1 MRRDDMWRWFF
12 HCTLNNLQKNLAEKE
27 IPRPRSR
34 MRYLSGIQPTG
45 RLHLGNYFGMIRP
58 AVQMQNEGE
67 AYYFLADYH
76 ALTGATAPGQLTSL
90 VAETY
95 LDLLACGVDPEK
107 AVVFRQS
114 AVPEVH
120 ELAWYLSTVTP
131 MGLLERRHSYKDKVA
146 KGISPSHGLFAYP
159 VLMAA
164 DILLYDADRVPVGQD
179 QKQHLEVARDIAGK
193 FNERYGQVFKLPESV
208 IREDAG
214 VVPGVDGQ
222 KMSKSY
228 GNTLEIFAPE
238 KELHKKIMGIK
249 TDSNPVEAPKVV
261 EGSILWGL
269 ARLVGSEGERAE
281 YRRRMEQGGSGYGDL
296 KKSLADLVLKEF
308 EGMRKKREELVA
320 DPKRVEM
327 WMRDG
332 GAKARKT
339 AEEVLKRVRAAVG
352 TQK

>member
-1 MRRDDMWRWFF
+1 
-12 HCTLNNLQKNLAEKE
+12 
-27 IPRPRSR
+27 

-58 AVQMQNEGE
+58 AVELQTKGE

-76 ALTGATAPGQLTSL
+76 ALTGAAEPGQLGSL
-90 VAETY
+90 VKDTF
-95 LDLLACGVDPEK
+95 LDLLACGVDPDK

-120 ELAWYLSTVTP
+120 ELGWYLSTVTP
-131 MGLLERRHSYKDKVA
+131 MGLLERCHSYKDKVA
-146 KGISPSHGLFAYP
+146 KGIAASHGLFAYP

-193 FNERYGQVFKLPESV
+193 FNEKYGPVFKLPESI

-238 KELHKKIMGIK
+238 KDLRKKIMAIK
-249 TDSNPVEAPKVV
+249 TDSTPVEAPKAV
-261 EGSILWGL
+261 EGSTLWGL
-269 ARLVGSEGERAE
+269 ARLMGTDADRSD
-281 YRRRMEQGGSGYGDL
+281 YRSKMEKGGSGYGDL
-296 KKSLADLVLKEF
+296 KKGLADLVLREF
-308 EGMRKKREELVA
+308 EEMRKKREELA
-320 DPKRVEM
+320 SDPMRVEK
-327 WMRDG
+327 WMKE
-332 GAKARKT
+332 GAVKARKA
-339 AEEVLKRVRAAVG
+339 AEQVLSRVRAAVG

>member
-1 MRRDDMWRWFF
+1 
-12 HCTLNNLQKNLAEKE
+12 
-27 IPRPRSR
+27 

-45 RLHLGNYFGMIRP
+45 RLHLGNYFGMIRS
-58 AVQMQNEGE
+58 AVEMQNQGE

-76 ALTGATAPGQLTSL
+76 ALTGASESGQLPSL
-90 VAETY
+90 VQETF
-95 LDLLACGVDPEK
+95 LDLLACGVDPTK

-131 MGLLERRHSYKDKVA
+131 MGLLERCHSYKDKVSRGLA
-146 KGISPSHGLFAYP
+146 ASHGLFAYP

-164 DILLYDADRVPVGQD
+164 DILMYDADRVPVGQD

-193 FNERYGQVFKLPESV
+193 FNEKYGQVWKLPESV

-238 KELHKKIMGIK
+238 KDLRKKIMGIK
-249 TDSNPVEAPKVV
+249 TDSTPVEAPKAV
-261 EGSILWGL
+261 EGSTLWGL
-269 ARLVGSEGERAE
+269 ARLLGREDEKAE
-281 YRRRMEQGGSGYGDL
+281 YRGLLEKGGVGYGDL
-296 KKSLADLVLKEF
+296 KKKLADLVLQEF
-308 EGMRKKREELVA
+308 AGMRKRREELAA
-320 DPKRVEM
+320 DPAQLAL
-327 WMRDG
+327 WMAQ
-332 GAKARKT
+332 GAEKARSS
-339 AEEVLKRVRAAVG
+339 ANQVLARVRAAVG
-352 TQK
+352 TN

>member
-1 MRRDDMWRWFF
+1 
-12 HCTLNNLQKNLAEKE
+12 
-27 IPRPRSR
+27 

-45 RLHLGNYFGMIRP
+45 RLHLGNYFGMIRS
-58 AVQMQNEGE
+58 AVEMQNQGE

-76 ALTGATAPGQLTSL
+76 ALTGAAELGQLPTL
-90 VAETY
+90 VQETF
-95 LDLLACGVDPEK
+95 LDLLACGVDPTK

-131 MGLLERRHSYKDKVA
+131 MGLLERCHSYKDKVNRGLA
-146 KGISPSHGLFAYP
+146 ASHGLFAYP

-164 DILLYDADRVPVGQD
+164 DILMYDADRVPVGQD

-193 FNERYGQVFKLPESV
+193 FNEKYGQVWKLPESV

-238 KELHKKIMGIK
+238 KDLRKKIMGIK
-249 TDSNPVEAPKVV
+249 TDSTPVEAPKAV
-261 EGSILWGL
+261 EGSTLWGL
-269 ARLVGSEGERAE
+269 ARLLGREDEKAE
-281 YRRRMEQGGSGYGDL
+281 YRGLLEKGGVGYGDL
-296 KKSLADLVLKEF
+296 KKKLADLVLQEF
-308 EGMRKKREELVA
+308 AGMRKRREELA
-320 DPKRVEM
+320 SDPAQLER
-327 WMRDG
+327 WMAQ
-332 GAKARKT
+332 GAEKARGSAMK
-339 AEEVLKRVRAAVG
+339 VLARVRAAVG
-352 TQK
+352 TN

>member
-1 MRRDDMWRWFF
+1 
-12 HCTLNNLQKNLAEKE
+12 
-27 IPRPRSR
+27 

-45 RLHLGNYFGMIRP
+45 RLHLGNYFGMIRS
-58 AVQMQNEGE
+58 AVEMQNQGE

-76 ALTGATAPGQLTSL
+76 ALTGASESGQLPSL
-90 VAETY
+90 VQETF
-95 LDLLACGVDPEK
+95 LDLLACGVDPTK

-131 MGLLERRHSYKDKVA
+131 MGLLERCHSYKDKVA
-146 KGISPSHGLFAYP
+146 RGLAASHGLFAYP

-193 FNERYGQVFKLPESV
+193 FNEKYGQVFKLPESI

-238 KELHKKIMGIK
+238 KDLRKKIMGIK
-249 TDSNPVEAPKVV
+249 TDSTPVEAPKAV
-261 EGSILWGL
+261 EGSTLWGL
-269 ARLVGSEGERAE
+269 ARLLGGEDEKAE
-281 YRRRMEQGGSGYGDL
+281 YRGLLEKGGVGYGDL
-296 KKSLADLVLKEF
+296 KKRLADLVLQEF
-308 EGMRKKREELVA
+308 AGMRKRREELAA
-320 DPKRVEM
+320 DPAQLAR
-327 WMRDG
+327 WMAQ
-332 GAKARKT
+332 GAEKARGS
-339 AEEVLKRVRAAVG
+339 AMGVLARVRAAVG
-352 TQK
+352 TN

>member
-1 MRRDDMWRWFF
+1 
-12 HCTLNNLQKNLAEKE
+12 
-27 IPRPRSR
+27 

-58 AVQMQNEGE
+58 AVELQAKGE

-76 ALTGATAPGQLTSL
+76 ALTGASEVGQLEGL
-90 VAETY
+90 VKETF
-95 LDLLACGVDPEK
+95 LDLLACGVDPER

-131 MGLLERRHSYKDKVA
+131 MGLLERCHSYKDKVA

-193 FNERYGQVFKLPESV
+193 FNDKYGQVFKLPESI

-238 KELHKKIMGIK
+238 KDLRKKIMAIK
-249 TDSNPVEAPKVV
+249 TDSTPVEAPKAVD
-261 EGSILWGL
+261 GSTLWGL
-269 ARLVGSEGERAE
+269 VRLMGTDAERSE
-281 YRRRMEQGGSGYGDL
+281 YRAKMEKGGTGYGDL
-296 KKSLADLVLKEF
+296 KKGLADLVLREF
-308 EGMRKKREELVA
+308 DGMRKKREELA
-320 DPKRVEM
+320 SNSPRVEQ
-327 WMRDG
+327 WMKEG
-332 GAKARKT
+332 AAKARKT
-339 AEEVLKRVRAAVG
+339 AEQVLARVRAAVG

>member
-1 MRRDDMWRWFF
+1 
-12 HCTLNNLQKNLAEKE
+12 
-27 IPRPRSR
+27 

-58 AVQMQNEGE
+58 AVELQAKGD

-76 ALTGATAPGQLTSL
+76 ALTGASEVGLLDGL
-90 VAETY
+90 VKETF
-95 LDLLACGVDPEK
+95 LDLLACGVDPER

-131 MGLLERRHSYKDKVA
+131 MGLLERCHSYKDKVA

-249 TDSNPVEAPKVV
+249 TDSTPVEAPKVV

-352 TQK
+352 TRE

>member
-1 MRRDDMWRWFF
+1 
-12 HCTLNNLQKNLAEKE
+12 
-27 IPRPRSR
+27 

-58 AVQMQNEGE
+58 AVELQAKGV

-76 ALTGATAPGQLTSL
+76 ALTGASEVGQLEGL
-90 VAETY
+90 VKETF
-95 LDLLACGVDPEK
+95 LDLLACGVDPER

-131 MGLLERRHSYKDKVA
+131 MGLLERCHSYKDKVA

-193 FNERYGQVFKLPESV
+193 FNDKYGQVFKLPESI

-238 KELHKKIMGIK
+238 KDLRKKIMAIK
-249 TDSNPVEAPKVV
+249 TDSTPVEAPKAV
-261 EGSILWGL
+261 EGSTLWGL
-269 ARLVGSEGERAE
+269 VRLMGTDAERSE
-281 YRRRMEQGGSGYGDL
+281 YRAKMEKGGTGYGDL
-296 KKSLADLVLKEF
+296 KKGLADLVLREF
-308 EGMRKKREELVA
+308 DGMRKKREELA
-320 DPKRVEM
+320 SNSPRVEQ
-327 WMRDG
+327 WMKEG
-332 GAKARKT
+332 AAKARKT
-339 AEEVLKRVRAAVG
+339 AEQVLARVRAAVG

>member
-1 MRRDDMWRWFF
+1 
-12 HCTLNNLQKNLAEKE
+12 
-27 IPRPRSR
+27 

-45 RLHLGNYFGMIRP
+45 RLHLGNYFGMIRS
-58 AVQMQNEGE
+58 AVEMQNQGE

-76 ALTGATAPGQLTSL
+76 ALTGASESGQLPSL
-90 VAETY
+90 VQETF
-95 LDLLACGVDPEK
+95 LDLLACGVDPTK

-131 MGLLERRHSYKDKVA
+131 MGLLERCHSYKDKVSRGLA
-146 KGISPSHGLFAYP
+146 ASHGLFAYP

-164 DILLYDADRVPVGQD
+164 DILMYDADRVPVGQD

-193 FNERYGQVFKLPESV
+193 FNEKYGQVWKLPESV

-238 KELHKKIMGIK
+238 KDLRKKIMGIK
-249 TDSNPVEAPKVV
+249 TDSTPVEAPKAV
-261 EGSILWGL
+261 EGSTLWGL
-269 ARLVGSEGERAE
+269 ARLLGREDERAE
-281 YRRRMEQGGSGYGDL
+281 YRGLLEKGGVGYGDL
-296 KKSLADLVLKEF
+296 KKSLADLVLNEF
-308 EGMRKKREELVA
+308 AVMRKKREELAA
-320 DPKRVEM
+320 DPAQLGR
-327 WMRDG
+327 WMAQ
-332 GAKARKT
+332 GAEKARSS
-339 AEEVLKRVRAAVG
+339 ANQVLARVRAAVG
-352 TQK
+352 TS

>member
-1 MRRDDMWRWFF
+1 
-12 HCTLNNLQKNLAEKE
+12 
-27 IPRPRSR
+27 

-58 AVQMQNEGE
+58 AVELQSKGE

-76 ALTGATAPGQLTSL
+76 ALTGASEPGQLEGL
-90 VAETY
+90 VRETF
-95 LDLLACGVDPEK
+95 LDLLACGVDPDK

-131 MGLLERRHSYKDKVA
+131 MGLLERCHSYKDKIA

-193 FNERYGQVFKLPESV
+193 FNEKYGQVFKLPESI

-238 KELHKKIMGIK
+238 KDLRKKIMAIK
-249 TDSNPVEAPKVV
+249 TDSTPVEAPKAV
-261 EGSILWGL
+261 EGSTLWGL
-269 ARLVGSEGERAE
+269 VRLMGTDAERSE
-281 YRRRMEQGGSGYGDL
+281 YRAKMEKGGTGYGDL
-296 KKSLADLVLKEF
+296 KKGLADLVLQEF
-308 EGMRKKREELVA
+308 DGMRKKREELA
-320 DPKRVEM
+320 SNSPRVEQ
-327 WMRDG
+327 WMKDG
-332 GAKARKT
+332 AAKARKT
-339 AEEVLKRVRAAVG
+339 AEQVLARVRSAVG

>member
-1 MRRDDMWRWFF
+1 MR
-12 HCTLNNLQKNLAEKE
+12 
-27 IPRPRSR
+27 S
-34 MRYLSGIQPTG
+34 LSGIQPTG

-58 AVQMQNEGE
+58 AVEMQSQGE

-76 ALTGATAPGQLTSL
+76 ALTSAAEPGKLAGL
-90 VAETY
+90 VNETY
-95 LDLLACGVDPEK
+95 LDLLACGVDPER

-131 MGLLERRHSYKDKVA
+131 MGLLERCHSYKDKVA
-146 KGISPSHGLFAYP
+146 KGIAASHGLFAYP

-193 FNERYGQVFKLPESV
+193 FNEKYGMVFKLPESI

-214 VVPGVDGQ
+214 IVLGVDGQ

-228 GNTLEIFAPE
+228 GNTLEIFADE
-238 KELHKKIMGIK
+238 KELRKKIMGIK
-249 TDSNPVEAPKVV
+249 TDSTPVEQPKVV
-261 EGSILWGL
+261 EGSTLWGL
-269 ARLVGSEGERAE
+269 VRLMGTEAERSD
-281 YRRRMEQGGSGYGDL
+281 YRSKMEKGGCGYGDL

-308 EGMRKKREELVA
+308 DGMRKKREELA
-320 DPKRVEM
+320 SDPKRVEK
-327 WMRDG
+327 WMKEG
-332 GAKARKT
+332 AAKARNT
-339 AEEVLKRVRAAVG
+339 AEQVLKRVRSAVG
-352 TQK
+352 TSS

>member
-1 MRRDDMWRWFF
+1 
-12 HCTLNNLQKNLAEKE
+12 
-27 IPRPRSR
+27 

-45 RLHLGNYFGMIRP
+45 RLHLGNYFGMIRS
-58 AVQMQNEGE
+58 AVEMQNQGE

-76 ALTGATAPGQLTSL
+76 ALTGASESGQLPSL
-90 VAETY
+90 VQETF
-95 LDLLACGVDPEK
+95 LDLLACGVDPTK

-131 MGLLERRHSYKDKVA
+131 MGLLERCHSYKDKVA
-146 KGISPSHGLFAYP
+146 RGLAASHGLFAYP

-164 DILLYDADRVPVGQD
+164 DILMYDADRVPVGQD

-193 FNERYGQVFKLPESV
+193 FNEKYGQVWKLPESV

-238 KELHKKIMGIK
+238 KDLRKKIMGIK
-249 TDSNPVEAPKVV
+249 TDSTPVEAPKAV
-261 EGSILWGL
+261 EGSTLWGL
-269 ARLVGSEGERAE
+269 ARLLGREDERVE
-281 YRRRMEQGGSGYGDL
+281 YRGLLEKGGVGYGDL
-296 KKSLADLVLKEF
+296 KKKLADLVLQEF
-308 EGMRKKREELVA
+308 AGMRKRREELAA
-320 DPKRVEM
+320 DPAQLAR
-327 WMRDG
+327 WMAQ
-332 GAKARKT
+332 GAEKARSS
-339 AEEVLKRVRAAVG
+339 ANQVLARVRAAVG
-352 TQK
+352 TN

>member
-1 MRRDDMWRWFF
+1 
-12 HCTLNNLQKNLAEKE
+12 
-27 IPRPRSR
+27 

-45 RLHLGNYFGMIRP
+45 RLHLGNYFGMIRS
-58 AVQMQNEGE
+58 AVEMQNQGE

-76 ALTGATAPGQLTSL
+76 ALTGASESGQLPSL
-90 VAETY
+90 VQETF
-95 LDLLACGVDPEK
+95 LDLLACGVDPTK

-131 MGLLERRHSYKDKVA
+131 MGLLERCHSYKDKVSRGLA
-146 KGISPSHGLFAYP
+146 ASHGLFAYP

-164 DILLYDADRVPVGQD
+164 DILMYDADRVPVGQD

-193 FNERYGQVFKLPESV
+193 FNEKYGQVWKLPESV

-238 KELHKKIMGIK
+238 KDLRKKIMGIK
-249 TDSNPVEAPKVV
+249 TDSTPVEAPKAV
-261 EGSILWGL
+261 EGSTLWGL
-269 ARLVGSEGERAE
+269 ARLLGREDEKEE
-281 YRRRMEQGGSGYGDL
+281 YRGLLEKGGVGYGDL
-296 KKSLADLVLKEF
+296 KKKLADLVLQEF
-308 EGMRKKREELVA
+308 AGMRKRREELAA
-320 DPKRVEM
+320 DPAQLAR
-327 WMRDG
+327 WMAQ
-332 GAKARKT
+332 GAEKARSS
-339 AEEVLKRVRAAVG
+339 ANQVLARVRAAVG
-352 TQK
+352 TN

>member
-1 MRRDDMWRWFF
+1 
-12 HCTLNNLQKNLAEKE
+12 
-27 IPRPRSR
+27 

-58 AVQMQNEGE
+58 AVELQTKGE

-76 ALTGATAPGQLTSL
+76 ALTGVSEVGQLEGL
-90 VAETY
+90 VKETF
-95 LDLLACGVDPEK
+95 LDLLACGVDPER

-131 MGLLERRHSYKDKVA
+131 MGLLERCHSYKDKVA

-193 FNERYGQVFKLPESV
+193 FNDKYGQVFKMPESI

-238 KELHKKIMGIK
+238 KDLRKKIMAIK
-249 TDSNPVEAPKVV
+249 TDSTPVEAPKAL
-261 EGSILWGL
+261 EGSTLWGL
-269 ARLVGSEGERAE
+269 VRLMGTDAERSE
-281 YRRRMEQGGSGYGDL
+281 YRAKMEKGGTGYGDL
-296 KKSLADLVLKEF
+296 KKDLADLVLREF
-308 EGMRKKREELVA
+308 DGMRKKREELA
-320 DPKRVEM
+320 SNSPRVEQ
-327 WMRDG
+327 WMKDG
-332 GAKARKT
+332 AAKARKT
-339 AEEVLKRVRAAVG
+339 AEQVLARVRAAVG
-352 TQK
+352 TKK

>member
-1 MRRDDMWRWFF
+1 MR
-12 HCTLNNLQKNLAEKE
+12 
-27 IPRPRSR
+27 S
-34 MRYLSGIQPTG
+34 LSGIQPTG

-58 AVQMQNEGE
+58 AVEMQSQGE

-76 ALTGATAPGQLTSL
+76 ALTGVAAPGRLSDL
-90 VAETY
+90 VSETY
-95 LDLLACGVDPEK
+95 LDLLACGVDPER

-131 MGLLERRHSYKDKVA
+131 MGLLERCHSYKDKVA
-146 KGISPSHGLFAYP
+146 KGIAASHGLFAYP

-193 FNERYGQVFKLPESV
+193 FNEKYGTVFKLPESI

-214 VVPGVDGQ
+214 VVLGVDGQ

-228 GNTLEIFAPE
+228 GNTLEIFADE
-238 KELHKKIMGIK
+238 KELRKKIMGIK
-249 TDSNPVEAPKVV
+249 TDSTPVEQPKAV
-261 EGSILWGL
+261 EGSTLWGL
-269 ARLVGSEGERAE
+269 VRLMGTEAERSD
-281 YRRRMEQGGSGYGDL
+281 YRSKMEKGGCGYGDL

-308 EGMRKKREELVA
+308 AGMRKKREELA
-320 DPKRVEM
+320 SDPKRVEK
-327 WMRDG
+327 WMKEG
-332 GAKARKT
+332 AAKARNT
-339 AEEVLKRVRAAVG
+339 AEQVLKRVRSAVG
-352 TQK
+352 TSS

>member
-1 MRRDDMWRWFF
+1 
-12 HCTLNNLQKNLAEKE
+12 
-27 IPRPRSR
+27 

-58 AVQMQNEGE
+58 AVELQSKGE

-76 ALTGATAPGQLTSL
+76 ALTGASEVGQLEGL
-90 VAETY
+90 VKETF
-95 LDLLACGVDPEK
+95 LDLLACGVDPER

-131 MGLLERRHSYKDKVA
+131 MGLLERCHSYKDKVA

-193 FNERYGQVFKLPESV
+193 FNDKYGQVFKLPESI

-238 KELHKKIMGIK
+238 KDLRKKIMAIK
-249 TDSNPVEAPKVV
+249 TDSTPVEAPKAV
-261 EGSILWGL
+261 EGSTLWGL
-269 ARLVGSEGERAE
+269 VRLMGTDAERSE
-281 YRRRMEQGGSGYGDL
+281 YRAKMEKGGTGYGDL
-296 KKSLADLVLKEF
+296 KKGLADLVLREF
-308 EGMRKKREELVA
+308 DGMRKKREELA
-320 DPKRVEM
+320 SNLPRVEE
-327 WMRDG
+327 WMKG
-332 GAKARKT
+332 GAAKARKT
-339 AEEVLKRVRAAVG
+339 AEQVLARVRAAVG

>member
-1 MRRDDMWRWFF
+1 
-12 HCTLNNLQKNLAEKE
+12 
-27 IPRPRSR
+27 

-58 AVQMQNEGE
+58 AVELQTKGE

-76 ALTGATAPGQLTSL
+76 ALTGAAEPGQLAPL
-90 VAETY
+90 VKDTF
-95 LDLLACGVDPEK
+95 LDLLACGVDPDK

-131 MGLLERRHSYKDKVA
+131 MGLLERCHSYKDKVT

-193 FNERYGQVFKLPESV
+193 FNDRYGPVFKLPESI

-228 GNTLEIFAPE
+228 GNTLEIFTPE
-238 KELHKKIMGIK
+238 KELRKKIMGII
-249 TDSNPVEAPKVV
+249 TDSTPVEAPKAV
-261 EGSILWGL
+261 EGSTLWGL
-269 ARLVGSEGERAE
+269 VRLMGTEAERAE
-281 YRRRMEQGGSGYGDL
+281 YRGKMEKGGSGYGDL
-296 KKSLADLVLKEF
+296 KKGLADLILREF
-308 EGMRKKREELVA
+308 DAMRKKREALASEPA
-320 DPKRVEM
+320 RVEK
-327 WMRDG
+327 WMQDG
-332 GAKARKT
+332 ALKARKT
-339 AEEVLKRVRAAVG
+339 AELVLRRVRTAVG
-352 TQK
+352 TQT

>member
-1 MRRDDMWRWFF
+1 
-12 HCTLNNLQKNLAEKE
+12 
-27 IPRPRSR
+27 

-45 RLHLGNYFGMIRP
+45 RLHLGNYFGMIRS
-58 AVQMQNEGE
+58 AVEMQNQGE

-76 ALTGATAPGQLTSL
+76 ALTGASESGQLPSL
-90 VAETY
+90 VQETF
-95 LDLLACGVDPEK
+95 LDLLACGVDPTK

-131 MGLLERRHSYKDKVA
+131 MGLLERCHSYKDKVSRGLA
-146 KGISPSHGLFAYP
+146 ASHGLFAYP

-164 DILLYDADRVPVGQD
+164 DILMYDADRVPVGQD

-193 FNERYGQVFKLPESV
+193 FNEKYGQVWKLPESV

-238 KELHKKIMGIK
+238 KDLRKKIMGIK
-249 TDSNPVEAPKVV
+249 TDSTPVEAPKAV
-261 EGSILWGL
+261 EGSTLWGL
-269 ARLVGSEGERAE
+269 ARLLGREDEKAE
-281 YRRRMEQGGSGYGDL
+281 YRGLLEKGGVGYGDL
-296 KKSLADLVLKEF
+296 KKKLADLVLQEF
-308 EGMRKKREELVA
+308 AVMRKRREELAA
-320 DPKRVEM
+320 DPAQLAR
-327 WMRDG
+327 WMAQ
-332 GAKARKT
+332 GAEKARGT
-339 AEEVLKRVRAAVG
+339 AMKVMARVRAAVG
-352 TQK
+352 TN

>member
-1 MRRDDMWRWFF
+1 
-12 HCTLNNLQKNLAEKE
+12 
-27 IPRPRSR
+27 

-58 AVQMQNEGE
+58 AVELQAKGE

-76 ALTGATAPGQLTSL
+76 ALTGAAEPGQLAAL
-90 VAETY
+90 VKETF

-120 ELAWYLSTVTP
+120 ELAWYLSTITP
-131 MGLLERRHSYKDKVA
+131 MGLLERCHSYKDKVA
-146 KGISPSHGLFAYP
+146 KGIAASHGLFAYP

-193 FNERYGQVFKLPESV
+193 FNEKYGPVFKLPESI
-208 IREDAG
+208 IRDDAG

-238 KELHKKIMGIK
+238 KDLRKKIMGIK
-249 TDSNPVEAPKVV
+249 TDSTPVEEAKTV
-261 EGSILWGL
+261 EGSTLWGL
-269 ARLVGSEGERAE
+269 VRLMGTDTERNE
-281 YRRRMEQGGSGYGDL
+281 YRGRMEKGGTGYGDL
-296 KKSLADLVLKEF
+296 KKSLADLVLKEI
-308 EGMRKKREELVA
+308 EGMRKKREELA
-320 DPKRVEM
+320 SDPVRVEN
-327 WMRDG
+327 WMKEG
-332 GAKARKT
+332 AAKARKT
-339 AEEVLKRVRAAVG
+339 AEQVLKRVRSAVG
-352 TQK
+352 TNS

>member
-1 MRRDDMWRWFF
+1 
-12 HCTLNNLQKNLAEKE
+12 
-27 IPRPRSR
+27 

-58 AVQMQNEGE
+58 AVELQTKGE

-76 ALTGATAPGQLTSL
+76 ALTGVSEVGQLEGL
-90 VAETY
+90 VKETF
-95 LDLLACGVDPEK
+95 LDLLACGVDPER

-131 MGLLERRHSYKDKVA
+131 MGLLERCHSYKDKVA

-193 FNERYGQVFKLPESV
+193 FNDKYGQVFKLPESI

-238 KELHKKIMGIK
+238 KDLRKKIMAIK
-249 TDSNPVEAPKVV
+249 TDSTPVEAPKAV
-261 EGSILWGL
+261 EGSTLWGL
-269 ARLVGSEGERAE
+269 VRLMGTDAERSE
-281 YRRRMEQGGSGYGDL
+281 YRAKMEKGGTGYGDL
-296 KKSLADLVLKEF
+296 KKGLADLVLREF
-308 EGMRKKREELVA
+308 DGMRKKREELA
-320 DPKRVEM
+320 SNSPRVEQ
-327 WMRDG
+327 WMKEG
-332 GAKARKT
+332 AAKARKT
-339 AEEVLKRVRAAVG
+339 AEQVLARVRAAVG

>member
-1 MRRDDMWRWFF
+1 
-12 HCTLNNLQKNLAEKE
+12 
-27 IPRPRSR
+27 

-58 AVQMQNEGE
+58 AVELQSKGE

-76 ALTGATAPGQLTSL
+76 ALTGVSEVGQLEGL
-90 VAETY
+90 VKETF
-95 LDLLACGVDPEK
+95 LDLLACGVDPER

-131 MGLLERRHSYKDKVA
+131 MGLLERCHSYKDKIA

-193 FNERYGQVFKLPESV
+193 FNEKYGQVFKLPESI

-238 KELHKKIMGIK
+238 KDLRKKIMAIK
-249 TDSNPVEAPKVV
+249 TDSTPVEVPKAV
-261 EGSILWGL
+261 EGSTLWGL
-269 ARLVGSEGERAE
+269 VRLMGTDAERSE
-281 YRRRMEQGGSGYGDL
+281 YRAKMEKGGTGYGDL
-296 KKSLADLVLKEF
+296 KKGLADLVLREF
-308 EGMRKKREELVA
+308 DGMRKKREELA
-320 DPKRVEM
+320 SNLPRVEQ
-327 WMRDG
+327 WMKDG
-332 GAKARKT
+332 AAKARKT
-339 AEEVLKRVRAAVG
+339 AEQVLARVRAAVG